1 MSKGSIS
8 SLAGVMEKDGG
19 DAELAKDAF
28 LGWSPWTFEKLGKA
42 DESEDVTALDA
53 YESLL

>member
-28 LGWSPWTFEKLGKA
+28 LGWSPWTFERLGKA